1 MKDKKR
7 RFETFTFYDHTGIE
21 THLKHMAEQ
30 GWLLEKVGPFFWTYR
45 RIEPKA
51 LTFSVCYF
59 PQASQFD
66 PEPPEG
72 QRTFYDFCEHTGW
85 TLAAASAQMQVF
97 YNEQENPVPIETD
110 PMLEMDA
117 IHQSAKKGYL
127 FSQFLLLGV
136 ALMNGGMLAYQLKNN
151 PILVLSNALSLF
163 SMLCWPILILLTAGD
178 IAAYYLWRSRAR
190 KAAEQGEFLDTKS
203 YPGVQ
208 KALLFVVV
216 AGFAW
221 GLSYMGGALAANAV
235 LSVICTFVSIFVVC
249 GVREWLKR
257 KKVPAGTNRVVTF
270 TLCIVLPLL
279 VVVLGTV
286 ALLRTG
292 AGGWDSSRNDNL
304 PLTVADLVE
313 DLADGKL
320 DQDVRLAQSPL
331 LAVLNVWQYLWLGRN
346 AGDPAPR
353 CLNYTAIQV
362 KAEAL
367 YALCRD
373 DLLGKENDG
382 VPEGWKGYYEP
393 VDPAP
398 WGAAEAY
405 RHFYQDTGA
414 QNKYLLCYPGC
425 IVEIDFDWE
434 PTPEQMAVVGERLGG

>member
-1 MKDKKR
+1 MKERKR
-7 RFETFTFYDHTGIE
+7 RFETFAFYDHTGIE
-21 THLKHMAEQ
+21 TRLEQMAEQ
-30 GWLLEKVGPFFWTYR
+30 GWLLDKIGFGWQYR

-51 LTFSVCYF
+51 LTFCVCYF

-66 PEPPEG
+66 PEPSEG

-97 YNEQENPVPIETD
+97 YNERPDPVPIETD
-110 PMLEMDA
+110 PALEIDA

-127 FSQFLLLGV
+127 FSQFLLLVV
-136 ALMNGGMLAYQLKNN
+136 AVMNGGMFAYQLVND
-151 PILVLSNALSLF
+151 PILVLSSALSLF
-163 SMLCWPILILLTAGD
+163 SLLCWPIVILLTAGD
-178 IAAYYLWRSRAR
+178 IAAYYLWRRRAR
-190 KAAEQGEFLDTKS
+190 KAAEQGEFLDTRS

-221 GLSYMGGALAANAV
+221 GLSYTGGVIAANAV
-235 LSVICTFVSIFVVC
+235 LSVICTFASVFVIC

-257 KKVPAGTNRVVTF
+257 KKVSAGANRAVTYG
-270 TLCIVLPLL
+270 LCVVLPLL
-279 VVVLGTV
+279 VVVLVTV

-292 AGGWDSSRNDNL
+292 ARGWDSSRDDDL
-304 PLTVADLVE
+304 PLTVSDLTEVDSE
-313 DLADGKL
+313 YAQSHEVL
-320 DQDVRLAQSPL
+320 QSPL
-331 LAVLNVWQYLWLGRN
+331 LVRCQVYQYARHRE
-346 AGDPAPR
+346 DMVDMPEIR
-353 CLNYTAIQV
+353 YQIVVV
-362 KAEAL
+362 KAPFL
-367 YALCRD
+367 YGLCRD
-373 DLLGKENDG
+373 DLLGGGNNG
-382 VPEGWKGYYEP
+382 VPEGWREYYAP

-405 RHFYQDTGA
+405 RHFYRNTGA
-414 QNKYLLCYPGC
+414 QNEYLLCYPDR

>member
-163 SMLCWPILILLTAGD
+163 SMLCWPILILLCAGD
-178 IAAYYLWRSRAR
+178 IAAYYLWRCRAR

-221 GLSYMGGALAANAV
+221 GLSYMGGAIAANAV

-257 KKVPAGTNRVVTF
+257 KKVPTGTNRVVTF

-304 PLTVADLVE
+304 PLTVANLTEAGGEYVQVQEVSRSPFLVRYQ
-313 DLADGKL
+313 AH
-320 DQDVRLAQSPL
+320 
-331 LAVLNVWQYLWLGRN
+331 QY
-346 AGDPAPR
+346 PR
-353 CLNYTAIQV
+353 HLPDMVAMPGIAYSVITV
-362 KAEAL
+362 KASFL

-405 RHFYQDTGA
+405 RHFYQNTGA
-414 QNKYLLCYPGC
+414 QNEYLLCYPGC